1 MATLRVILVEPENA
15 INVGSIARAMKNFGF
30 RKLYLVN
37 PMFESFDRAYAAAMR
52 ARDVLE
58 GARVVTSLEEAFEG
72 AHVVVGTTAKPG
84 PPGSILRQVVPLRQ
98 YVQSLR
104 WDAEYALVFGR
115 ESTGLTN
122 EELARCDVLI
132 TIPASEEYPTLNLAN
147 AVAVVLYE
155 FRMAMGA
162 GGMDVRPPERKTVE
176 IMLKY
181 LDDIIDRVDLPE
193 HKRRRLR
200 LMARRVIGRVFPC
213 GLTEEE
219 ILYALGAVRRIRD
232 AMVGD

>member
-1 MATLRVILVEPENA
+1 MASLRVILVEPENA

-30 RKLYLVN
+30 DGLYLVN

-58 GARVVTSLEEAFEG
+58 AARVVTSLEEAFEG
-72 AHVVVGTTAKPG
+72 ADVVVGTTAKPG
-84 PPGSILRQVVPLRQ
+84 PPGSILRQVIPLRQ
-98 YVQSLR
+98 YAQSLR
-104 WDAEYALVFGR
+104 WDAEYALIFGR

-122 EELARCDVLI
+122 EELAKCDVI
-132 TIPASEEYPTLNLAN
+132 VTIPTSAEYPTLNLAN

-155 FRMAMGA
+155 FRMAFESGEA
-162 GGMDVRPPERKTVE
+162 RLRPPGRETVE

-181 LDDIIDRVDLPE
+181 LDDIIDRVDLPG

-200 LMARRVIGRVFPC
+200 LMARRVVGRAFPC

-219 ILYALGAVRRIRD
+219 VLYALGLVRRIRD
-232 AMVGD
+232 ALVGD